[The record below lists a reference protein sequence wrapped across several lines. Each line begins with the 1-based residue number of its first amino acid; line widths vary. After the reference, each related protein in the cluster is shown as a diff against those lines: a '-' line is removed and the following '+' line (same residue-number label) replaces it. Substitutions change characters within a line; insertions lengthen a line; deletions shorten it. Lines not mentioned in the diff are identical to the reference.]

1 MVEMDRNEGNPV
13 LPRDPSVELRNRA
26 RMDDLYKLVVDNL
39 DDHCIILLATD
50 GAVVSWSKGA
60 ERITG
65 YASADVIGRN
75 FSFFDFPEGAPQ
87 RSAALKHAR
96 LYGRWTHEGWWVRN
110 DGKRCWVDE
119 TIAPLIEGAELV
131 GFIDIVRDITERR
144 LAAEAHDEALRRE
157 RQARADLEAADRRAA
172 FLAEASSILVASA
185 LSFEGAIRSLARLG
199 ASRLSDWCVVYS
211 LERDGSI
218 RPVDAAH
225 RDPRK
230 ADRLRNLLADPL
242 DARKTHPIFNV
253 IQTGQSMGIDDVA
266 APIMDAMSSPAERSS
281 FAREF
286 PVVSAMFTPL
296 IARGRVL
303 GAIMLANSDRPYRD
317 MDLNLADEL
326 TRRAAIA
333 IDNARLYRAAQEANR
348 AKSDFL
354 AVVSHELRT
363 PLNAIMGYSDIL
375 DAGIS
380 GAVTQ
385 EQHRQ
390 LAKVRASARHLLQL
404 IEEILSYARL
414 ESGGVELEL
423 ERTTIHDIMDGAAA
437 AMEFMAQSK
446 NLELRLHF
454 PQGDPPFWID
464 APKARQILVN
474 LLSNAVKFT
483 DRGAVE
489 LTGSVENDQVR
500 FDVHDT
506 GIGMSREQVRRI
518 FDPFVQGEPPTTRRA
533 GGTGLGL
540 SVARRFAR
548 LLDGDITVQSALG
561 EGSTFSVRLPL
572 RSENASTR

>member
-1 MVEMDRNEGNPV
+1 MDRNEGNPV
-13 LPRDPSVELRNRA
+13 LPGEASVELRNRA
-26 RMDDLYKLVVDNL
+26 RMDDLYQLVVDNL
-39 DDHCIILLATD
+39 DDHCIILLTTD

-65 YASADVIGRN
+65 YATADAIGRN
-75 FSFFDFPEGAPQ
+75 LSFFDLPEDRPQ

-96 LYGRWTHEGWWVRN
+96 VYGRWTHEGWWVRN
-110 DGKRCWVDE
+110 DGQRFWVDE
-119 TIAPLIEGAELV
+119 SIAPLIEGTELV
-131 GFIDIVRDITERR
+131 GFIDIVRDLTERR

-157 RQARADLEAADRRAA
+157 RQTRADLEAADRRAA

-230 ADRLRNLLADPL
+230 GDRLGDLLADPL
-242 DARKTHPIFNV
+242 NAHKAHPIFNV
-253 IQTGQSMGIDDVA
+253 IQTGQSLRIDDVA
-266 APIMDAMSSPAERSS
+266 APITEAMCPPSERETCG
-281 FAREF
+281 REF
-286 PVVSAMFTPL
+286 PITSAMFTPL

-303 GAIMLANSDRPYRD
+303 GAIMFARADRPYRD
-317 MDLNLADEL
+317 VDLNLADEL

-380 GAVTQ
+380 GPVTQ

-414 ESGGVELEL
+414 ESGGIELEL
-423 ERTTIHDIMDGAAA
+423 ERTTVSAIMDGAAA
-437 AMEFMAQSK
+437 VMEFMAQSK
-446 NLELRLHF
+446 NLDLQLHF
-454 PQGDPPFWID
+454 PQDDSAFWID
-464 APKARQILVN
+464 APKARQVLVN

-483 DRGAVE
+483 DRGAVD

-500 FDVHDT
+500 FDVTDT
-506 GIGMSREQVRRI
+506 GVGMSSEQVQRI
-518 FDPFVQGEPPTTRRA
+518 FDPFVQGEPPTTRRS

-548 LLDGDITVQSALG
+548 LLGGEITVRSALG
-561 EGSTFSVRLPL
+561 EGSTFTVRLPL
-572 RSENASTR
+572 RKENASTR